1 MHGEKAGELA
11 GKVAVITGSSRGIG
25 RGIAIELA
33 KAGCDVLLTAR
44 DATALGR
51 VADEIHSLGRKAVA
65 YAADLTAT
73 DAPGNLVRAA
83 TNAFGRLDILINNA
97 GNNRRGNFLELTE
110 QDWADGFGLKFFA
123 HTRLCRAAW
132 PLLKTAQGSIVFIAG
147 VGARAPV
154 SDYTIGASVVGAS
167 LSFMKALADFG
178 KQDGIQVNA
187 VNPGS
192 VKTDRFR
199 SRLGRVMK
207 KTGLTGDAAEEHHR
221 RELDITRFGTPEDIA
236 GMVSFIVS
244 PRGRWLQGAAIDMDG
259 GQIDPLRM
267 SRYD

>member
-1 MHGEKAGELA
+1 MSEKVGELA
-11 GKVAVITGSSRGIG
+11 GKVALITGSSRGIG
-25 RGIAIELA
+25 RGIALELA
-33 KAGCDVLLTAR
+33 RAGCDVLLTAR
-44 DATALGR
+44 DATALSR

-65 YAADLTAT
+65 YTADLTST
-73 DAPGNLVRAA
+73 DAPVNLVLAV
-83 TNAFGRLDILINNA
+83 TSAFGRLDILINNA
-97 GNNRRGNFLELTE
+97 GNNKRGSFLELTE
-110 QDWADGFGLKFFA
+110 QDWADGFDLKFFA

-192 VKTDRFR
+192 VNTDRFR

-207 KTGLTGDAAEEHHR
+207 KTGLTEEAAEEHHR

>member
-1 MHGEKAGELA
+1 MSDRVGELA
-11 GKVAVITGSSRGIG
+11 GKVALITGSSRGIG
-25 RGIAIELA
+25 RGIALELA
-33 KAGCDVLLTAR
+33 EAGCDVMLTAR
-44 DATALGR
+44 DATALGH
-51 VADEIHSLGRKAVA
+51 VADEIRSLGRKAAV
-65 YAADLTAT
+65 YAADLTLIG
-73 DAPGNLVRAA
+73 APANIVHAVSN
-83 TNAFGRLDILINNA
+83 TFGRLDVLINNA
-97 GNNRRGNFLELTE
+97 GANKRGNFLELSE
-110 QDWADGFGLKFFA
+110 QDWADGFDLKFFA
-123 HTRLCRAAW
+123 HTRLCREAW
-132 PLLKTAQGSIVFIAG
+132 PLLKAAQGSIVFIAG

-154 SDYTIGASVVGAS
+154 SDYTIGASVVGAG
-167 LSFMKALADFG
+167 LSFMKALADFA
-178 KQDGIQVNA
+178 KQDGVQVNA

-199 SRLGRVMK
+199 SRLGRVME
-207 KTGLTGDAAEEHHR
+207 KTGLTEKAAEEHHR

>member
-1 MHGEKAGELA
+1 MNDEIGELP
-11 GKVAVITGSSRGIG
+11 GRVALITGSSRGIG
-25 RGIAIELA
+25 RGIALA
-33 KAGCDVLLTAR
+33 LAAAGCDVMLTGR
-44 DATALGR
+44 DTAALQG
-51 VADEIHSLGRKAVA
+51 VAEEIRLLGRKSAIHA
-65 YAADLTAT
+65 TDLTAV
-73 DAPGNLVRAA
+73 DAPGNLVHAV
-83 TNAFGRLDILINNA
+83 TNAFGRLDVLINNA
-97 GNNRRGNFLELTE
+97 GANKRGNFLKLTE

-123 HTRLCRAAW
+123 HVRLCRASW
-132 PLLKTAQGSIVFIAG
+132 PLLKAAQGSIVFIAG

-154 SDYTIGASVVGAS
+154 ADYTIGASVVGAS
-167 LSFMKALADFG
+167 LSFMKALADAG

-199 SRLGRVMK
+199 SRLGHVMK
-207 KTGLTGDAAEEHHR
+207 KTGLMEEAAEEHHR

-244 PRGRWLQGAAIDMDG
+244 ARGRWLQGAAIDMDG